1 MKWVTLN
8 ELSNYSSTLA
18 LMEQTVDAVINKLQ
32 PETTYLLEHQEV
44 YTTGTNYTSSEILN
58 LGNIPIIHTGR
69 GGKCTYHGPGQR
81 VIYPIIDLSTKT
93 RQKDV
98 KLYIK
103 MLEEWIIRSLDIIG
117 VTSFII
123 PDRVGIWVKYG
134 KSEAKIASIGIR
146 IRKWVT
152 YHGIA
157 VNISTNLA
165 RFSRIIP
172 CGINDFPV
180 TSLAE
185 LGVDIS
191 LKEFDNILK
200 AEFIKV
206 F

>member
-18 LMEQTVDAVINKLQ
+18 LMEQTVDAVISKLQ
-32 PETTYLLEHQEV
+32 PETTYLLEHQEI

-81 VIYPIIDLSTKT
+81 VIYPIIDLSTKA
-93 RQKDV
+93 RQKDI

-103 MLEEWIIRSLDIIG
+103 MLEEWIVRSLDIIG
-117 VTSFII
+117 ITSFII